1 MALHYGCSKSRQGLI
16 QSPTSIVRGLAKLCI
31 IVVGRGTTKSRNE
44 ERDTNPQVATEEMS
58 ESETD
63 EQGDQSHKDLE
74 PDSESD
80 IPLVSTSFY
89 KRKKRPHEMARS
101 EMDKQGD
108 PSHKDVEFDGEDL
121 AFTFSNN
128 RKKRKRVCVDEG
140 DLRHASVV
148 TKNSSKKRYAKEKD
162 SCVSLEEDSE
172 EDQENVNVIEL
183 PFDTSVNYCNEQ
195 MFVWPWMGIVVD
207 TRPKKVRTRCCV
219 KESKTRVT
227 GELHRKG
234 FSFIRVQALCDYQNP
249 SEIAVV
255 EFGED
260 WLGFCNAL
268 LFERAYDADHHGRK
282 DWYSSKQRKTG
293 TYAWVAR
300 ADDYNSKCIIGE
312 KLREIGDLKTIAE
325 TVDKEAQK
333 REELVSL
340 ERKLELKNMQ
350 LQEMEEKSKQTS
362 NSLKNL
368 ITEKEKLEQSYNEEM
383 KKVQSAHDC
392 LRSVLIIHGNSTSQQ
407 VGSRRTDLQE
417 VRKRSRQEDIHLE
430 GQVDENRA
438 LKQEIERLRG
448 EIDVMKHD
456 EAELLKQQLNTALI
470 YKERQSNDEL
480 QEARKH
486 LIDAF
491 RGITGAHIGIN
502 RMGDLDTRPFLEVS
516 MQKND
521 GLAEEDGLV
530 LCSLWEK
537 LLADPSWHPFK
548 FIEAQ
553 GKLQEV
559 IDDED
564 EKLKGLREEMGDEV
578 YEAVSTALL
587 EMNEYN
593 PIGRF
598 VVPEL
603 WNYRTGRKA
612 SLKEGIEYVLKQ
624 WQTDQRKMNRLRRG
638 NNRRSRC
645 DLEEH
650 AVN

>member
-1 MALHYGCSKSRQGLI
+1 
-16 QSPTSIVRGLAKLCI
+16 
-31 IVVGRGTTKSRNE
+31 
-44 ERDTNPQVATEEMS
+44 MS

-89 KRKKRPHEMARS
+89 KRKKRQNETTRS

-121 AFTFSNN
+121 AFAFSSN

-172 EDQENVNVIEL
+172 ANQENVNVIEL
-183 PFDTSVNYCNEQ
+183 PVDTPVNYCNDQ

-207 TRPKKVRTRCCV
+207 TRPKKVWTRCCV
-219 KESKTRVT
+219 KESKTQVT

-249 SEIAVV
+249 SQIAVV

-282 DWYSSKQRKTG
+282 DWYSSKKRKTG

-325 TVDKEAQK
+325 IVDKDAQK

-340 ERKLELKNMQ
+340 ERKLELKNIQ
-350 LQEMEEKSKQTS
+350 LQEMEEKSRQTS
-362 NSLKNL
+362 NSLRNL

-383 KKVQSAHDC
+383 KKVQSAYDC
-392 LRSVLIIHGNSTSQQ
+392 LRSILIIHGNSTSQQ
-407 VGSRRTDLQE
+407 VGSRRTVLQE
-417 VRKRSRQEDIHLE
+417 RQEDIHLE

-456 EAELLKQQLNTALI
+456 EAELLKRMGAMLGDFKEMEETLQNTEELNTALI
-470 YKERQSNDEL
+470 YKERRSNDEL

-491 RGITGAHIGIN
+491 RGITGAHIGIK

-516 MQKND
+516 MQKKD
-521 GLAEEDGLV
+521 GLVEEDGLE
-530 LCSLWEK
+530 LCSLWDK

-548 FIEAQ
+548 IIEAQ
-553 GKLQEV
+553 GKHQEV

-578 YEAVSTALL
+578 YEAISTALL

-593 PIGRF
+593 PSGRF

-612 SLKEGIEYVLKQ
+612 SLKEGIEYVLTQ